1 MIWGRAKHISD
12 CLDWLWTRE
21 RSIVFTATG
30 GLMAVVEVVPPDLET
45 ASAEESVSHHAAIT
59 AALTQLGNGWSVWI
73 DQWRRQDRGYLPP
86 SDFGGNHAACLTDRA
101 RRSDFEAGRA
111 VYSNRLYVAV
121 HWVPQG
127 RDATLAY
134 LQDKSPRDR
143 QVILDTF
150 RDGADQ
156 LFSELAH
163 QSPSVAMLEGDA
175 LATYLAETVTYR
187 RVPTHL
193 PEAFLAQHLGAAD
206 WTTVPS
212 LSIDG
217 LHVRAVEVHT
227 FGRATPLTFQVFH
240 ELPFEGRWTTT
251 IHFLDRDDQRR
262 TLARLKSEWAP
273 KRYGMLGHLFEA
285 TGWKRVEE
293 AERKDIAAIQRNL
306 SLLEESIADTRDGLV
321 IATVTLRVWDPDPA
335 LADDRARIVQGHL
348 NARGWRAR
356 VATVNETP
364 GAIAD
369 IPGNASRERL
379 NARRPLVQ
387 LERIGR
393 ASPITGLTDGTRED
407 ARLGGPAL
415 LVAKSRRQG
424 PLFFSLHAPGHDV
437 GHTLL
442 VGQTGGGKSAL
453 MKLMVLQHQRYPGS
467 TQTLFDHRRTAMIAT
482 LASDDGQWLE
492 LGSGGLGVQPLRDLD
507 SPEGFAWA
515 VDWLCTALAL
525 RNVPVDADLDHA
537 LVEALSALRGLDH
550 GQRTLSAAC
559 AHLGAHRA
567 ARDAL
572 AHYTASGPFGLLLD
586 GVVAGYGSARLLCI
600 DYSKVMGMAESPLI
614 LSACFR
620 QVSTERIS
628 GTHPKLVCI
637 EEAWEPLSHPL
648 FRAQVLALIRTGR
661 ARKVQLCLAT
671 QSLRELVSDETAVI
685 LEQVKNKI
693 FTAHPEARR
702 ALNRPLFR
710 NVGLSEAQIDTV
722 ADLRA
727 KAEYLIVTP
736 AYTRIADIEL
746 SGDAK
751 ALCASS
757 SPEDLARAEAILA
770 AGIQPGRPFCERWL
784 QPEEDDHEAS
794 IDHGSAEPEPALV
807 AGDGDDR
814 RRRRDDGLDPVGG
827 AAA

>member
-1 MIWGRAKHISD
+1 
-12 CLDWLWTRE
+12 
-21 RSIVFTATG
+21 
-30 GLMAVVEVVPPDLET
+30 MAVVEVVPPDLET

-86 SDFGGNHAACLTDRA
+86 SDFGGNHAACLTDRS

-175 LATYLAETVTYR
+175 LATYLAEAVTYR

-206 WTTVPS
+206 WTTAPS

-492 LGSGGLGVQPLRDLD
+492 LGSGGIGVQPLRDLD

-515 VDWLCTALAL
+515 VDWLCAALAL

-572 AHYTASGPFGLLLD
+572 AHYTAAGPFGLLLD

-600 DYSKVMGMAESPLI
+600 DYSKVMGMAKSPLI

-628 GTHPKLVCI
+628 RHAPEAGLHRGGLGAAVASPVPRAGPGADPHRPRPQGPALPGDAEPARARFRRDRGDPGTGQEQDLHRPSRGPPGAEPAAVSQRRLERGADRHRRRSPRQGRVPDRHPGL
-637 EEAWEPLSHPL
+637 HPDRRH
-648 FRAQVLALIRTGR
+648 RALGRREGPVRLVLARGPGPRRGDPGGRHPARTG
-661 ARKVQLCLAT
+661 VLQT
-671 QSLRELVSDETAVI
+671 
-685 LEQVKNKI
+685 
-693 FTAHPEARR
+693 
-702 ALNRPLFR
+702 
-710 NVGLSEAQIDTV
+710 
-722 ADLRA
+722 
-727 KAEYLIVTP
+727 
-736 AYTRIADIEL
+736 
-746 SGDAK
+746 
-751 ALCASS
+751 
-757 SPEDLARAEAILA
+757 LA
-770 AGIQPGRPFCERWL
+770 AARGGRP
-784 QPEEDDHEAS
+784 
-794 IDHGSAEPEPALV
+794 
-807 AGDGDDR
+807 
-814 RRRRDDGLDPVGG
+814 
-827 AAA
+827 